1 MATGQGFIYSV
12 FGGNKIRQSDIK
24 PINDYI
30 NALKRGSKAPEAF
43 KQHMLG
49 CSVAAKRYVADA
61 RKAGKSTDEMIEGLK
76 KMPKA
81 STAASAGLKALSVA
95 GNMLVTMGI
104 SVAISLVIKGIQKL
118 VHAQEEAIKKAD
130 EFIDKFNEQ
139 RNALTNNKKNIDS
152 ISEDYEKLANGVDSL
167 GRNISLNTEEYSRYN
182 EIVNQIAEMF
192 PQMVQGY
199 TDEGNAIIAHK
210 GNVEALT
217 AAYEKQKQAAQ
228 EAIIVGSADVFKGF
242 KAAVDNQP
250 LTALGKPGLSQM
262 KDVVDKLVATG
273 GDIDKIEALKQS
285 YANDYK
291 KTTTWRATLNK
302 AGLDGGFLGNQQ
314 FSSEYIRDHL
324 ATIQALS
331 NTLNTEIDTQA
342 AKIKPIMQAYLE
354 QSKEYKGLDEDVQD
368 IVKQIIGQFDTEF
381 FEQFDDETQMASW
394 VTNNIVNKLG
404 GADGKEIVSE
414 FQLMFKTQTKFN
426 DGKITVNEYQE
437 AVSNFLNLIK
447 PLPDETEKYIKLV
460 FGISTDE
467 KGNTHNDIDTMVARV
482 KAKLGNKFNDEIGTL
497 KVSELKFLNGLDIS
511 SEEIKEWSDV
521 LAMID
526 ETSKKSN
533 ASLNTLNQKL
543 AASKQELVDEFQKAS
558 DWGLDD
564 YLTDIM
570 DGTVQSTFGNVDMN
584 KRQIITWNDELK
596 ETYKDA
602 LKSWNYDPE
611 IGTIDTVFG
620 ASDRFGE
627 DLNGEGFE
635 IAFTPI
641 LPDGTFLSKETVSDY
656 FDNILWEALRDDKVT
671 ADELKKLDEKGKKIG
686 GVLIHGIFAGMD
698 EEGNGWADTV
708 GKLMHF
714 SGKYGSTGIIKDSI
728 ADTEKQIQELGIL
741 AEKLDNIQSAYDKV
755 KSAMEEYNEQG
766 YLSVDTFQ
774 ELASLEPEYFVR
786 FLTDENGNIKL
797 NTEAMYAYTDAIIDN
812 MAYKQIDG
820 ILDYV
825 EGLDKEQRELYLT
838 KQATEEASDA
848 LADYAAVAIQTRFA
862 TGELSEGGFEALQT
876 MLNTVTSWA
885 KQTKDGTRQGGLGK
899 SDKSGSS
906 KKDNAEKLA
915 EAWKKEH
922 LETLKDG
929 LEEQKDIL
937 DRYKKDIDT
946 FDFGLKIVE
955 ENDFS
960 TKADL
965 LTDKLDKLTAYGKA
979 MRDEFNRIS
988 KITPQTADEAQELAS
1003 RIETLGSDM
1012 RSNVETLRQTYIEL
1026 QKLRTNMASMF
1037 IKEQGEELKSVLSTI
1052 DKRIEILK
1060 SEYKDEYGYVGNM
1073 LSFSSLLPS
1082 YSEEDKKLREKR
1094 RSDRELI
1101 KEEQETQDKINEII
1115 TRSLQMQAEENRK
1128 AREKERQE
1136 LKADLDKA
1144 TSIVSDGIN
1153 TINDITKKN
1162 PVKIE
1167 VDTSAVDDAI
1177 RETKEKIEDAF
1188 GQNPTTFNTN
1198 PYTFNPNVSAFL
1210 NKALDMKNVGS
1221 LVVPGYK
1228 SISSNYGS
1236 RKDPITGKNS
1246 FHTGIDY
1253 AANANTPIY
1262 SYARG
1267 TVVKAVTSSPKTGYG
1282 NYVVINHGNGYQ
1294 SLYGH
1299 ATTLL
1304 VKEGQNVLAGQ
1315 PIATVGTTG
1324 HSTGNHLHFE
1334 LRKWDEKQK
1343 KYVHVNPSSIFEPFA
1358 NGTSAGNAMAGS
1370 LGIAGENYKPE
1381 ILIDKATGETTYI
1394 DTPTVID
1401 TKKTDVVGEKATAR
1415 LSKFEDGTVQ
1425 DVEDRLTAE
1434 EKTIQDI
1441 YDKLID
1447 ETSRL
1452 QRSFILRLHNIEN
1465 DQTVDDFTKTQNLYK
1480 ARYDYSTEVTKI
1492 GNELYDNLSAN
1503 LLKWL
1508 EDVESGSAEWSKEVF
1523 DEYKDTLGDIR
1534 DFTVSMVDE
1543 AIKSIQEKADD
1554 RWKLSEDYINERNQ
1568 YNDWRLFD
1576 DSEIEAWERVVEWL
1590 RADFPK
1596 ETKRIRD
1603 AEHSLYEAREK
1614 EFKKAT
1620 DLADTYL
1627 NSQKTLLQAHYDV
1640 VNSVAEAQH
1649 DINKEL
1655 ETSKTMYEW
1664 LDKDTRKLL
1673 FNQEDYNRL
1682 NRELNKIQRTANNLQ
1697 AQYEYDLKN
1706 ATLEDIEKITSEYE
1720 MQYKTLMKSYEIA
1733 KADLEIARKKQKL
1746 NNVLNERNV
1755 RMFINGSWQQVANTE
1770 DVITA
1775 RQELAD
1781 AEYARRVEASGLVQ
1795 QRSIDDLTKQQNKL
1809 NVTIKNFDNG
1819 IISLKEAVDTAAGAL
1834 KTVPTAM
1841 KEMLQN
1847 AGVDTDAIMS
1857 GSTSHSYGGVWYDTK
1872 TNYLENIRNASTEA
1886 EVSEYNRKRNAK
1898 IKGEGRT
1905 EGVLTYNDALN
1916 EWKKARGYAT
1926 GTRHTFGGLTKLGE
1940 KGFEAYISPNGSLTP
1955 ITSPTIGNIT
1965 GGGVVFNTEQL
1976 KNLRTLWDWSSIK
1989 LNDSKDL
1996 FDVVKSQQID
2006 QSQDNR
2012 IIINGMTVD
2021 TGSSDG
2027 QALVSALRR
2036 YIGNH

>member
-1 MATGQGFIYSV
+1 M

-49 CSVAAKRYVADA
+49 CSVVAKRYVADA

-104 SVAISLVIKGIQKL
+104 SVVISLVIERIQKL

-139 RNALTNNKKNIDS
+139 RNALTTNEKNIDS
-152 ISEDYEKLANGVDSL
+152 ISEDYEKLSKGVDSL
-167 GRNISLNTEEYSRYN
+167 GRNVSLNTEEYSRYN

-291 KTTTWRATLNK
+291 KTTTWRAALNK

-437 AVSNFLNLIK
+437 AVSRFLNLIK

-641 LPDGTFLSKETVSDY
+641 LPDGTFLSEETVSDY

-671 ADELKKLDEKGKKIG
+671 EDELKKLDEKGKKIG

-755 KSAMEEYNEQG
+755 KSAMKEYNEQG

-838 KQATEEASDA
+838 KQATEEATDA
-848 LADYAAVAIQTRFA
+848 LANYAAVAIQTRFA
-862 TGELSEGGFEALQT
+862 EGELSEGGSEVLQT

-885 KQTKDGTRQGGLGK
+885 KQTKEGNRRGGLGK

-906 KKDNAEKLA
+906 KKDNTEKLA

-988 KITPQTADEAQELAS
+988 KITPQTADEAKELAS

-1136 LKADLDKA
+1136 YSEHLNEERKEYSKHWNEVQRT
-1144 TSIVSDGIN
+1144 TSEGIKETVDIV
-1153 TINDITKKN
+1153 KN
-1162 PVKIE
+1162 NPLKIE
-1167 VDTSAVDDAI
+1167 VDTSAVDKAVEEIKKKWRDLI
-1177 RETKEKIEDAF
+1177 ETPE
-1188 GQNPTTFNTN
+1188 P
-1198 PYTFNPNVSAFL
+1198 NPNTGAFFGATNL
-1210 NKALDMKNVGS
+1210 EGIGGRVLKNHTDITSKFGGRYFNNKYEN
-1221 LVVPGYK
+1221 
-1228 SISSNYGS
+1228 
-1236 RKDPITGKNS
+1236 
-1246 FHTGIDY
+1246 HTGVDY
-1253 AANANTPIY
+1253 AAFAGTPIY
-1262 SYARG
+1262 SYAKG
-1267 TVVKAVTSSPKTGYG
+1267 TVVKAVYSNTGYG
-1282 NYVVINHGNGYQ
+1282 NHVIIDHGNGYQ
-1294 SLYGH
+1294 TLYGH
-1299 ATTLL
+1299 ASALY
-1304 VKEGQNVLAGQ
+1304 VKNGDKVELGQA
-1315 PIATVGTTG
+1315 IAAVGSTG
-1324 HSTGNHLHFE
+1324 KSTGNHLHFE
-1334 LRKWDEKQK
+1334 LRENNKAINPEGRIFDPATA
-1343 KYVHVNPSSIFEPFA
+1343 KYA
-1358 NGTSAGNAMAGS
+1358 NGTPAGNAMAGS

-1415 LSKFEDGTVQ
+1415 LPKFEDGTVQ
-1425 DVEDRLTAE
+1425 DVEDRLIAE

-1492 GNELYDNLSAN
+1492 GNELYENLSAN

-1508 EDVESGSAEWSKEVF
+1508 EDVEGGSAEWSKEVF

-1543 AIKSIQEKADD
+1543 AVKSIQEKADD

-1664 LDKDTRKLL
+1664 LNEDTRKLL

-1847 AGVDTDAIMS
+1847 AGVDTGAITS
-1857 GSTSHSYGGVWYDTK
+1857 GSTSHSYGGVWYDTE
-1872 TNYLENIRNASTEA
+1872 TNYMELIRNASTEA
-1886 EVSEYNRKRNAK
+1886 EVSEYNTKRNAK
-1898 IKGEGRT
+1898 IRGEALKSSDIKI
-1905 EGVLTYNDALN
+1905 LTYGDALN

-1955 ITSPTIGNIT
+1955 ITSPMIGNIT

-1976 KNLRTLWDWSSIK
+1976 KNLRTLWDWSNIK
-1989 LNDSKDL
+1989 PSDNKDL
-1996 FDVVKSQQID
+1996 FDGVKSQQID

-2027 QALVSALRR
+2027 QALVNALRR
-2036 YIGNH
+2036 YVGNH

>member
-1 MATGQGFIYSV
+1 MEGLSLKQAQLLLTTVGMDKEQQHELLLRAGLIATSDEMSAKLVSEALARTSLSEAERHEMLRKLGLMESKSAELILTNKCTEAELRAALARRGYTKAQQDGIIVDKLSNTVRGQSIISWRVLATKIGNATKSLITFLTTNPVGWLASAIAIVGGLIKGYDALIGRQEKLSRENV
-12 FGGNKIRQSDIK
+12 EVTDKNLSRLDEEITALETLQEKLESARGNKIELTKIYQELNSAIGETKGLLNDEGQAWDIANTKLKANIELKKKQREKEQQDKINESQKIFDNNSFERDWSTDLSASEMRDQAFAYSAAMSRYKSLAKEDPIKKKYETEKEYSDFVLRNLPGGRMSAKEWETYWSDQVDTAYNIFSETISSYKGVGGQSLVKNLINKMVRSGSELSEIEEAVREVMNNSDIQDTVNK
-24 PINDYI
+24 YWESLVNPDIDSEKALEAVKKVFDGIVTEYPKLKDFFDDFYNDIISGGSEAANATNQIDDITTAVKTFNKEMDDIQEKFSAVQSAIEDFNENGHLSIDTTQKLLELDDEYLASMVDENGQINLNTIAFEDLARAKIENLKASATESI
-30 NALKRGSKAPEAF
+30 NGWIQKLKEEGMTAEK
-43 KQHMLG
+43 L
-49 CSVAAKRYVADA
+49 AKRYEKVGVA
-61 RKAGKSTDEMIEGLK
+61 K
-76 KMPKA
+76 
-81 STAASAGLKALSVA
+81 
-95 GNMLVTMGI
+95 
-104 SVAISLVIKGIQKL
+104 
-118 VHAQEEAIKKAD
+118 
-130 EFIDKFNEQ
+130 EF
-139 RNALTNNKKNIDS
+139 
-152 ISEDYEKLANGVDSL
+152 ANGSVETGFWSSSHSWVD
-167 GRNISLNTEEYSRYN
+167 ITDTPEY
-182 EIVNQIAEMF
+182 
-192 PQMVQGY
+192 
-199 TDEGNAIIAHK
+199 K
-210 GNVEALT
+210 
-217 AAYEKQKQAAQ
+217 
-228 EAIIVGSADVFKGF
+228 
-242 KAAVDNQP
+242 
-250 LTALGKPGLSQM
+250 
-262 KDVVDKLVATG
+262 
-273 GDIDKIEALKQS
+273 
-285 YANDYK
+285 
-291 KTTTWRATLNK
+291 
-302 AGLDGGFLGNQQ
+302 
-314 FSSEYIRDHL
+314 
-324 ATIQALS
+324 
-331 NTLNTEIDTQA
+331 
-342 AKIKPIMQAYLE
+342 AYLA
-354 QSKEYKGLDEDVQD
+354 KMKLLDE
-368 IVKQIIGQFDTEF
+368 
-381 FEQFDDETQMASW
+381 
-394 VTNNIVNKLG
+394 
-404 GADGKEIVSE
+404 
-414 FQLMFKTQTKFN
+414 
-426 DGKITVNEYQE
+426 
-437 AVSNFLNLIK
+437 
-447 PLPDETEKYIKLV
+447 
-460 FGISTDE
+460 
-467 KGNTHNDIDTMVARV
+467 
-482 KAKLGNKFNDEIGTL
+482 
-497 KVSELKFLNGLDIS
+497 
-511 SEEIKEWSDV
+511 
-521 LAMID
+521 
-526 ETSKKSN
+526 
-533 ASLNTLNQKL
+533 
-543 AASKQELVDEFQKAS
+543 
-558 DWGLDD
+558 
-564 YLTDIM
+564 
-570 DGTVQSTFGNVDMN
+570 
-584 KRQIITWNDELK
+584 
-596 ETYKDA
+596 
-602 LKSWNYDPE
+602 
-611 IGTIDTVFG
+611 
-620 ASDRFGE
+620 
-627 DLNGEGFE
+627 
-635 IAFTPI
+635 
-641 LPDGTFLSKETVSDY
+641 
-656 FDNILWEALRDDKVT
+656 
-671 ADELKKLDEKGKKIG
+671 
-686 GVLIHGIFAGMD
+686 
-698 EEGNGWADTV
+698 
-708 GKLMHF
+708 
-714 SGKYGSTGIIKDSI
+714 
-728 ADTEKQIQELGIL
+728 
-741 AEKLDNIQSAYDKV
+741 AEKSI
-755 KSAMEEYNEQG
+755 G
-766 YLSVDTFQ
+766 
-774 ELASLEPEYFVR
+774 
-786 FLTDENGNIKL
+786 
-797 NTEAMYAYTDAIIDN
+797 
-812 MAYKQIDG
+812 
-820 ILDYV
+820 
-825 EGLDKEQRELYLT
+825 
-838 KQATEEASDA
+838 
-848 LADYAAVAIQTRFA
+848 
-862 TGELSEGGFEALQT
+862 
-876 MLNTVTSWA
+876 
-885 KQTKDGTRQGGLGK
+885 QGGLGK

-965 LTDKLDKLTAYGKA
+965 LTDKLDKLTTYGKA

-988 KITPQTADEAQELAS
+988 KITPQTADEAKELAS

-1101 KEEQETQDKINEII
+1101 KEEQETQDKINEIV
-1115 TRSLQMQAEENRK
+1115 THSLQMQAEENRK
-1128 AREKERQE
+1128 AREKERQK
-1136 LKADLDKA
+1136 LKADLDKTA
-1144 TSIVSDGIN
+1144 NIVSDGIN
-1153 TINDITKKN
+1153 NTNDFTKKN
-1162 PVKIE
+1162 PIKIE

-1358 NGTSAGNAMAGS
+1358 NGTSDGNAMAGS

-1401 TKKTDVVGEKATAR
+1401 TKKTDVVGEKATAK
-1415 LSKFEDGTVQ
+1415 LPKFEDGTVQ
-1425 DVEDRLTAE
+1425 DAEDRLITE
-1434 EKTIQDI
+1434 EKAIQDI
-1441 YDKLID
+1441 YDKLV
-1447 ETSRL
+1447 EEAGKL
-1452 QRSFILRLHNIEN
+1452 QRSFILKLHDIEN

-1492 GNELYDNLSAN
+1492 GNELYENLSAN

-1543 AIKSIQEKADD
+1543 AVKSIQEKADD

-1568 YNDWRLFD
+1568 YSDWRLFD

-1664 LDKDTRKLL
+1664 LNEDTRKLL

-1720 MQYKTLMKSYEIA
+1720 IQYKTLMKSYEIA

-1847 AGVDTDAIMS
+1847 AGVDTGAITS
-1857 GSTSHSYGGVWYDTK
+1857 GSTSHSYGGVWYDTE
-1872 TNYLENIRNASTEA
+1872 TNYMELIRNASTKE
-1886 EVSEYNRKRNAK
+1886 EVSEYNTKRNAK
-1898 IKGEGRT
+1898 IRGEALKSSDIKI
-1905 EGVLTYNDALN
+1905 LTYGDALN
-1916 EWKKARGYAT
+1916 EWEKARGYAT

-1955 ITSPTIGNIT
+1955 ITSPMIGNIT

-1976 KNLRTLWDWSSIK
+1976 KNLRTLWDWSNIK
-1989 LNDSKDL
+1989 PSDNKDL
-1996 FDVVKSQQID
+1996 FDGVKSQQID

-2027 QALVSALRR
+2027 QALVNALRR
-2036 YIGNH
+2036 YVGNH